1 MNRPCVY
8 IPPSLGSHSL
18 NSLATV
24 VLLSTCKHPQEVSS
38 LIFYSVEIVNNKQ
51 GTSRER
57 EQTGHVERGRESER
71 GRDRER
77 EREDG
82 CLQGVSH
89 NCFLIFNLSGRLYLF
104 YRQWNSKCTKRLRQ
118 LDRENMAITNFNGT
132 EEGGG
137 GGGTKQLFFQRN
149 TVKFK
154 TDTKQRTGCCLQCFI
169 MFHSV
174 SQKSV

>member
-24 VLLSTCKHPQEVSS
+24 VPLSTCKHPQEVSS

-118 LDRENMAITNFNGT
+118 LDRANMAITNFNGT

-137 GGGTKQLFFQRN
+137 GGGHQT
-149 TVKFK
+149 TVLSKK
-154 TDTKQRTGCCLQCFI
+154 YSKIQNS
-169 MFHSV
+169 H
-174 SQKSV
+174 